1 MAGPL
6 QGVRVVEIGALG
18 PAPFCA
24 MLLADMGADVLRVE
38 RPHKTGVLT
47 ADAQTAEF
55 DLLSRGRPSAAID
68 LRNEHGVALV
78 HRLTQRADVF
88 IEGMRPG
95 VAERLGVGPEDLCA
109 GNDRLVYGRMTGWGR
124 TGPIADRAGHDIN
137 YISVSGVLAA
147 IGRRGQ
153 PPTPPL
159 NLVADFGGGGLLL
172 AWGIACALV
181 ERQSSGRGQVVDA
194 AMIDGSALLM
204 TPIFGAH
211 ASGFWSDE
219 RGTNMLDSGAP
230 WYDVYETADG
240 KWMSVG
246 AVEPQF
252 YAELLATLGL
262 GDDPTLPDQHD
273 VSRWPELRRR
283 LSEVFRR
290 RTRREWEEVF
300 EDVDACV
307 APVLT
312 MAEAP
317 DHPQNRAWGTFCRI
331 GGVVQPAPAPR
342 FDRSV
347 PDPPSV
353 PQPAG
358 ANTDEALRS
367 WGVGDADRERLRT
380 SGAIL

>member
-38 RPHKTGVLT
+38 RPHKTGVLAT
-47 ADAQTAEF
+47 DSQQAEF
-55 DLLSRGRPSAAID
+55 DLLSRGRLSAGID
-68 LRNEHGVALV
+68 LRNDDGVALV
-78 HRLTQRADVF
+78 RRLTGRADVF

-95 VAERLGVGPEDLCA
+95 VAERLGVGPDDLCA
-109 GNDRLVYGRMTGWGR
+109 GNDRLVYARMTGWGR
-124 TGPIADRAGHDIN
+124 SGPMAARAGHDIN
-137 YISVSGVLAA
+137 YISLSGVLAA

-194 AMIDGSALLM
+194 AMIDGSALLL
-204 TPIFGAH
+204 TPIFGAQ

-252 YAELLATLGL
+252 YAELVATLGL

-273 VSRWPELRRR
+273 TSHWSELRRR
-283 LSEVFRR
+283 FAEVFRR
-290 RTRREWEEVF
+290 RTRSEWETIF
-300 EDVDACV
+300 EDVDACT

-331 GGVVQPAPAPR
+331 GGVEQPAPAPR
-342 FDRSV
+342 FNRSV
-347 PDPPSV
+347 PDTPSP
-353 PQPAG
+353 PQPPG
-358 ANTDEALRS
+358 ANTDEALGR
-367 WGVGDADRERLRT
+367 WGVDEADREALRA
-380 SGAIL
+380 SGAIG